1 MGQRKD
7 CLVKYVF
14 FAVLML
20 VLCGCAQCDR
30 LVLSTGESVETLYY
44 HECRMPDEVMTE
56 MWIDFP
62 SRRLRVKCGLHDALG
77 WNSSLCDGVR
87 IDVCLEDGEWRRLVR
102 KLRRAELEAWPDS
115 GSAEGDA
122 GASSWYLRITS
133 VGRNV
138 EKFRPREMPVGAEY
152 MREIVRCALERG
164 GDSLNRSRL

>member
-20 VLCGCAQCDR
+20 ALCGCAQCDR

-62 SRRLRVKCGLHDALG
+62 SRRLRVK
-77 WNSSLCDGVR
+77 S
-87 IDVCLEDGEWRRLVR
+87 
-102 KLRRAELEAWPDS
+102 
-115 GSAEGDA
+115 
-122 GASSWYLRITS
+122 
-133 VGRNV
+133 NV

-152 MREIVRCALERG
+152 MREIVRCAFERG
-164 GDSLNRSRL
+164 GHFSVACDNVRAH